1 MDSQSAKTTGVGGEQ
16 RGYDG
21 GKKVRGWKRHL
32 LVDTE
37 GLVLSRPRFTA
48 QRSPTRTDS
57 GYTAEGRPRAP
68 STPLSSVGGRRGY
81 TRAEVSS
88 GQRAGAR
95 GLSVEVVHR
104 TPKPI
109 PEKIARM
116 WAEEWAKEGQEID
129 WQKLLPRRG
138 FEALPRRWVVERT
151 FSLG

>member
-1 MDSQSAKTTGVGGEQ
+1 M
-16 RGYDG
+16 
-21 GKKVRGWKRHL
+21 
-32 LVDTE
+32 
-37 GLVLSRPRFTA
+37 
-48 QRSPTRTDS
+48 
-57 GYTAEGRPRAP
+57 
-68 STPLSSVGGRRGY
+68 GGRRGY

-109 PEKIARM
+109 PEKIARI